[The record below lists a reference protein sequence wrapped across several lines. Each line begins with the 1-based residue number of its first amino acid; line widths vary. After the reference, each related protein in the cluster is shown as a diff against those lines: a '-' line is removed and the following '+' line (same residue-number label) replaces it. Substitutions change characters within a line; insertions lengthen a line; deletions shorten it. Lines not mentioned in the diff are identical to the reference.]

1 MNYAN
6 LVTNRTARLP
16 GDLALPPTEA
26 PKPKRNKYNAVK
38 VKADGITFDSKM
50 EYARYL
56 ELRLLEKAG
65 KISGLVVHPEYLLQ
79 QAVQDGTR
87 VIRPIIYEADFAYTE
102 DYPNEHGIML
112 SRRVCEDT
120 KGHETEA
127 FKVKAKMFRAAFPQI
142 DFRILRKVTK

>member
-6 LVTNRTARLP
+6 LVTNKTARLP

-38 VKADGITFDSKM
+38 VKADGYTFDSKM

-56 ELRLLEKAG
+56 ELRLLKKAG

-79 QAVQDGTR
+79 QAVQDGYK
-87 VIRPIIYEADFAYTE
+87 VIRPIIYEADFAYSE
-102 DYPNEHGIML
+102 DISSNGMTFT
-112 SRRVCEDT
+112 RRVCEDT
-120 KGHETEA
+120 KGRETEA
-127 FKVKAKMFRAAFPQI
+127 FKVKAKMFRAAFPAV
-142 DFRILRKVTK
+142 DFRILRKDR